1 MTIVLAV
8 CALVASLVALVA
20 RRIEYMA
27 IALGVVGGVL
37 SLDLMARDATTAA
50 VVMMAGTS
58 LLVMVVLVAVAL
70 VEVDARPARRL
81 RPWKLLLL
89 APLVVVLSRV
99 DGSLVQSSSARP
111 TRALAGAVI
120 VVGLLSLAPSLLVR
134 RRQGGVED
142 AG

>member
-1 MTIVLAV
+1 VTIVLAV